1 MVFSNILIFYYEGI
15 ERVVESGI
23 VAIISELLGP
33 LMFIFIL
40 YPFMGIN
47 SVWISFPLGFTLS
60 IVVVSIYVKIVEGK
74 EKQYSGLFF
83 IKKELLEKSRNYTIK
98 SKNDDVKTDMFNHLK
113 SLDIDPTFC
122 ETLNQIINRFFE
134 LNDDGLSIEILLIDY
149 DDRIVV
155 NMKDEGKREVMRD
168 IETSFSQDN
177 VKVSEVMDFNNI
189 EYVFC
194 KN

>member
-1 MVFSNILIFYYEGI
+1 MCLNIFSIQ
-15 ERVVESGI
+15 
-23 VAIISELLGP
+23 
-33 LMFIFIL
+33 
-40 YPFMGIN
+40 
-47 SVWISFPLGFTLS
+47 
-60 IVVVSIYVKIVEGK
+60 K
-74 EKQYSGLFF
+74 
-83 IKKELLEKSRNYTIK
+83 
-98 SKNDDVKTDMFNHLK
+98 
-113 SLDIDPTFC
+113 
-122 ETLNQIINRFFE
+122 
-134 LNDDGLSIEILLIDY
+134 GLSKLFCLNLLIDY

>member
-1 MVFSNILIFYYEGI
+1 MIFW
-15 ERVVESGI
+15 
-23 VAIISELLGP
+23 LL
-33 LMFIFIL
+33 L
-40 YPFMGIN
+40 
-47 SVWISFPLGFTLS
+47 V
-60 IVVVSIYVKIVEGK
+60 
-74 EKQYSGLFF
+74 
-83 IKKELLEKSRNYTIK
+83 
-98 SKNDDVKTDMFNHLK
+98 
-113 SLDIDPTFC
+113 
-122 ETLNQIINRFFE
+122 
-134 LNDDGLSIEILLIDY
+134 LIDY

>member
-1 MVFSNILIFYYEGI
+1 
-15 ERVVESGI
+15 
-23 VAIISELLGP
+23 
-33 LMFIFIL
+33 
-40 YPFMGIN
+40 
-47 SVWISFPLGFTLS
+47 
-60 IVVVSIYVKIVEGK
+60 
-74 EKQYSGLFF
+74 
-83 IKKELLEKSRNYTIK
+83 
-98 SKNDDVKTDMFNHLK
+98 MFNHLK
-113 SLDIDPTFC
+113 SLDIDPISC
-122 ETLNQIINRFFE
+122 ETLNQIINRIFE

>member
-1 MVFSNILIFYYEGI
+1 MSKLLREKKSNILDYFSLKRSY
-15 ERVVESGI
+15 
-23 VAIISELLGP
+23 LK
-33 LMFIFIL
+33 
-40 YPFMGIN
+40 N
-47 SVWISFPLGFTLS
+47 
-60 IVVVSIYVKIVEGK
+60 
-74 EKQYSGLFF
+74 
-83 IKKELLEKSRNYTIK
+83 LETIK